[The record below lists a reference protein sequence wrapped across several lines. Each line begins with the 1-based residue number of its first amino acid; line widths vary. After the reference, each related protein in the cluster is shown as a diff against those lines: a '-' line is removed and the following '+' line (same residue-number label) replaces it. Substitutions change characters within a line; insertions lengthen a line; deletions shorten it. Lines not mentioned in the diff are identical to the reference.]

1 MVNFTAISALT
12 KENQFDGSP
21 LNLDAAGDQI
31 ALILLK
37 STYTYSAAHED
48 VADLVLA
55 THQVAG
61 NQYTAFTAGGTSE
74 DLAGQL
80 ITPNDPSGELTSFK
94 ATDHVFSQDGS
105 GFTDAR
111 HLVIVLNAASEALS
125 LILMHADLGADKGN
139 QAGSLTFDWNAD
151 GLINW

>member
-12 KENQFDGSP
+12 KENQFDGNP
-21 LNLDAAGDQI
+21 INLDAAGDQI
-31 ALILLK
+31 ALVLLK
-37 STYTYSAAHED
+37 STYTYSPAHED

-55 THQVAG
+55 SNQVVG
-61 NQYTAFTAGGTSE
+61 NQYTPFTAGGTSE

-94 ATDHVFSQDGS
+94 ATDHAFIQDGS
-105 GFTDAR
+105 GFNDFR

-139 QAGSLTFDWNAD
+139 VGGSLTLEWNTD

>member
-55 THQVAG
+55 THQVSG

-94 ATDHVFSQDGS
+94 ATDHVFSQDAG

-111 HLVIVLNAASEALS
+111 HLVIVLNAATEALS
-125 LILMHADLGADKGN
+125 NILMHADLGADKGN
-139 QAGSLTFDWNAD
+139 VSGSLTLDWNVD

>member
-12 KENQFDGSP
+12 KENQFDGNP
-21 LNLDAAGDQI
+21 INLDAAGDQI

-37 STYTYSAAHED
+37 ASYVYSAAHEF
-48 VADLVLA
+48 VSDLVLA
-55 THQVAG
+55 SNEVSG

-94 ATDHVFSQDGS
+94 ATDHVFSQDAG
-105 GFTDAR
+105 GFADFREFA
-111 HLVIVLNAASEALS
+111 IVKNNTTEANS
-125 LILMHADLGADKGN
+125 PILMHADLGADKGN
-139 QAGSLTFDWNAD
+139 VSGSLTLDWNVD